1 MTEVTQMDVIYTA
14 RMETYILIL
23 IRLEEEILIH
33 TKSANLQVKDKYISL
48 LLNVNIIFSLI
59 LV

>member
-33 TKSANLQVKDKYISL
+33 TKFANLQVKDKYISL